1 MAARENKKRKY
12 REGGEATTRPRLGLE
27 DDRRR
32 RPTMALRAN
41 YESSSDIGVFA
52 KLTNS
57 YCLTALGN
65 SQNFFSVF
73 EGELAA
79 HIPVVQTSIAGTRIV
94 GRVTVGNKNG
104 LVVPG
109 TTTDQELLHLRNS
122 LPEGVLIQR
131 VEERLSALGNVC
143 VANDHVALVH
153 TELDRETEEIIADVL
168 GVEVFR
174 QTIAGNAL
182 VGSYAVLSNNGCLVS
197 PGPPLCRNPTLQPQP
212 AGVNPFSGVNPF
224 RHAGSL
230 DAWVHRP

>member
-1 MAARENKKRKY
+1 
-12 REGGEATTRPRLGLE
+12 
-27 DDRRR
+27 
-32 RPTMALRAN
+32 MALRAN

-52 KLTNS
+52 KLTNA

-73 EGELAA
+73 EAELAE
-79 HIPVVQTSIAGTRIV
+79 HIPVVQTSIAGTRII

-104 LVVPG
+104 LVVPS

-197 PGPPLCRNPTLQPQP
+197 YHLRPLHTFYFTPDTQTL
-212 AGVNPFSGVNPF
+212 
-224 RHAGSL
+224 
-230 DAWVHRP
+230 